1 MRLDNQLWEELK
13 RIINLVNTSDIG
25 RMGKLFSTEKNNYFY
40 DTGTGKVI
48 ELDDEDY
55 YIFNIWFTEK
65 KINVKNFSNQF
76 EINEKNLYE
85 LLTLCI
91 RENLLKAYKPDK
103 LYTPNHFENLKY
115 LLDNCLEQLI
125 LEVTGKCNLRCKY
138 CIYNDT
144 YVHNREFNK
153 EDMTF
158 ETAKKA
164 VDYFFAHG
172 KDKISITFYGGEP
185 LIRYELLKKVIDYS
199 IKINESYKKEIS
211 FGFTTNMTL
220 MTEEMA
226 QYFANI
232 PKLNIMGSLDGP
244 NEIQNEYRK
253 KVDGTG
259 SFIDAFNGLKIL
271 CEAYKKK
278 GKKSLSLNV
287 VYAPP
292 YTYEKLDE
300 INSFFKGLDFL
311 PEDTIINISYP
322 TSGSVDNRHW
332 INRLKSNPK
341 YHRSTID
348 QIDPLGNWQRNKV
361 IEGAAIENKH
371 SIETSGMGL
380 SLLRI
385 NDRYI
390 NDEPTGQY
398 PLNGC
403 CVPGSRRLYVN
414 TNGEF
419 LPCERIGTCPSI
431 GNVDIG
437 ISYERV
443 KKYYVDDYCEKSLKK
458 CSTCWAIRLCSMC
471 YAGRYNEEGFENNT
485 DCAGTRREI
494 EKNLVLYHFLLESY
508 ADKLDYLKD
517 TSLI

>member
-1 MRLDNQLWEELK
+1 MKLSEQLNKELE
-13 RIINLVNTSDIG
+13 RIVALTNTSEIL
-25 RMGKLFSTEKNNYFY
+25 RMGKIFSTEKNNYFY

-48 ELDDEDY
+48 ELDDENY
-55 YIFNIWFTEK
+55 YIFFHWYTDKNINAESFISTLGIETN
-65 KINVKNFSNQF
+65 I
-76 EINEKNLYE
+76 LAE
-85 LLTLCI
+85 LLEFCI
-91 RENLLKAYKPDK
+91 KENLLRAIKPQK
-103 LYTPNHFENLKY
+103 LYTPNHFDNLEY

-144 YVHNREFNK
+144 YIHNREFNK
-153 EDMTF
+153 EDMTL

-164 VDYFFAHG
+164 IDYFFAHG

-185 LIRYELLKKVIDYS
+185 LIRYELLKQIIEYS
-199 IKINESYKKEIS
+199 NKMNTTYNKKIS

-220 MTEEMA
+220 LTDSMA
-226 QYFANI
+226 EYFASI
-232 PKLNIMGSLDGP
+232 PNLNIMGSLDGSKD
-244 NEIQNEYRK
+244 IHDEYRK
-253 KVDGTG
+253 KVDGSG
-259 SFIDAFNGLKIL
+259 SFSEAFNGLKIL
-271 CEAYKKK
+271 CKAYKEHNKN
-278 GKKSLSLNV
+278 SLSLNV

-292 YTYEKLDE
+292 YTYEKLNE
-300 INSFFKGLDFL
+300 INSFFKELDFL
-311 PEDTIINISYP
+311 PEDTTINISYP

-348 QIDPLGNWQRNKV
+348 QIDPLGNWQRNKIV
-361 IEGAAIENKH
+361 EGALIENKH

-390 NDEPTGQY
+390 NDTPTDQY

-414 TNGEF
+414 TSGQF
-419 LPCERIGTCPSI
+419 LPCERIGTCPNI
-431 GNVDIG
+431 GDVDTG
-437 ISYERV
+437 ISYDLV
-443 KKYYVDDYCEKSLKK
+443 KKFYIDEYCEKSIAK
-458 CSTCWAIRLCSMC
+458 CSNCWAIRLCSMC
-471 YAGRYNEEGFENNT
+471 YAGRYNEKGFENNT
-485 DCAGTRREI
+485 DCDGTRREI
-494 EKNLVLYHFLLESY
+494 EKNLILYHFLLESH

>member
-185 LIRYELLKKVIDYS
+185 LIRY
-199 IKINESYKKEIS
+199 
-211 FGFTTNMTL
+211 G
-220 MTEEMA
+220 
-226 QYFANI
+226 
-232 PKLNIMGSLDGP
+232 
-244 NEIQNEYRK
+244 
-253 KVDGTG
+253 
-259 SFIDAFNGLKIL
+259 
-271 CEAYKKK
+271 
-278 GKKSLSLNV
+278 
-287 VYAPP
+287 
-292 YTYEKLDE
+292 
-300 INSFFKGLDFL
+300 
-311 PEDTIINISYP
+311 
-322 TSGSVDNRHW
+322 
-332 INRLKSNPK
+332 
-341 YHRSTID
+341 
-348 QIDPLGNWQRNKV
+348 
-361 IEGAAIENKH
+361 
-371 SIETSGMGL
+371 
-380 SLLRI
+380 
-385 NDRYI
+385 
-390 NDEPTGQY
+390 
-398 PLNGC
+398 
-403 CVPGSRRLYVN
+403 
-414 TNGEF
+414 
-419 LPCERIGTCPSI
+419 
-431 GNVDIG
+431 
-437 ISYERV
+437 
-443 KKYYVDDYCEKSLKK
+443 
-458 CSTCWAIRLCSMC
+458 
-471 YAGRYNEEGFENNT
+471 
-485 DCAGTRREI
+485 
-494 EKNLVLYHFLLESY
+494 
-508 ADKLDYLKD
+508 
-517 TSLI
+517 

>member
-1 MRLDNQLWEELK
+1 MNLSDRLWKELE
-13 RIINLVNTSDIG
+13 RIVDLVNTSEIF
-25 RMGKLFSTEKNNYFY
+25 RMGKIFTTEKNNYFY

-48 ELDDEDY
+48 ELEDEVY
-55 YIFNIWFTEK
+55 YIFYHWYTGKNIDIESFVSTLGIKE
-65 KINVKNFSNQF
+65 
-76 EINEKNLYE
+76 NELIALLE
-85 LLTLCI
+85 LCLE
-91 RENLLKAYKPDK
+91 ENLLRAIKPQQ
-103 LYTPNHFENLKY
+103 LYTPNHFDNLEY

-125 LEVTGKCNLRCKY
+125 LEVTGKCNLRCRY

-153 EDMTF
+153 EDMTL

-185 LIRYELLKKVIDYS
+185 LVRYELLTQVIEYCNEINMAYNKKL
-199 IKINESYKKEIS
+199 S

-220 MTEEMA
+220 MTEAMA
-226 QYFANI
+226 EYFAGVPN
-232 PKLNIMGSLDGP
+232 LNIMGSLDGP
-244 NEIQNEYRK
+244 IDIQDEYRK
-253 KVDGTG
+253 KINGTG
-259 SFIDAFNGLKIL
+259 SFNETFNGLKNL
-271 CEAYKKK
+271 CAAYKKYNRK
-278 GKKSLSLNV
+278 GLSLNV
-287 VYAPP
+287 VFAPP
-292 YTYEKLDE
+292 YTYGKLDE
-300 INSFFKGLDFL
+300 INSFFKELDFL
-311 PEDTIINISYP
+311 PDDTNINISYP

-341 YHRSTID
+341 YHRATVD

-361 IEGAAIENKH
+361 IEGAPIENKR

-390 NDEPTGQY
+390 NDTPTDQY

-414 TNGEF
+414 TSGSF
-419 LPCERIGTCPSI
+419 LPCERIGTCPDI
-431 GNVDIG
+431 GNVASG
-437 ISYERV
+437 ISYNKV
-443 KKYYVDDYCEKSLKK
+443 KKFYVDEYCEKSIVR
-458 CSTCWAIRLCSMC
+458 CANCWAIRLCSMC
-471 YAGRYNEEGFENNT
+471 YAGRYNEKGFEDST
-485 DCAGTRREI
+485 DCDGTRREI
-494 EKNLVLYHFLLESY
+494 EKNLVLYHFLLESH

-517 TSLI
+517 TALI